1 MTFSKYFEIKNY
13 LEYPIKLAPDPVE
26 DISKFELN
34 GEVVIPPS
42 PNGRMFPKISLQEE
56 EVIIAH
62 MQKKSVTVN
71 LSELD
76 FSSLGLSTE
85 PFYVQ
90 RLQII
95 DTENEGIN
103 YLSDTISSLQVKY
116 KEFNT
121 DINTHFRSLTSKIT
135 DAFKLNINIEEEK
148 GTKKEKKETLMKNYS
163 SEYIEQLQ
171 QIINIHQQI
180 FNNIKNTFSIL
191 NKFLDISK
199 TLSKEKPINEF
210 LSTEFKNII
219 DNWLYMQIDF

>member
-90 RLQII
+90 KLQII
-95 DTENEGIN
+95 DTENDITAGYVSFECSLFQTTPRMTLESCAGYEVREEKCPFGGALI
-103 YLSDTISSLQVKY
+103 TISVK
-116 KEFNT
+116 KDTGPFC
-121 DINTHFRSLTSKIT
+121 
-135 DAFKLNINIEEEK
+135 
-148 GTKKEKKETLMKNYS
+148 
-163 SEYIEQLQ
+163 
-171 QIINIHQQI
+171 
-180 FNNIKNTFSIL
+180 
-191 NKFLDISK
+191 
-199 TLSKEKPINEF
+199 
-210 LSTEFKNII
+210 
-219 DNWLYMQIDF
+219 